1 MKFPVMYRAR
11 YKLPAIALGDVQ
23 GEVGRLLEES
33 HFWEKVE
40 PGAKIGLTA
49 GSRGIAD
56 IVPILRVVVRFLKEK
71 NCQPLIIPA
80 MGSHGGGTPEGQL
93 KLLAGLGI
101 TEEALGVPL
110 VASGEAVRIG
120 EVGPGVPVYVNHVAM
135 EMDGLIVI
143 NRVKPHTSFH
153 APVESGLIKMLAVG
167 LGNPQGATALHS
179 YGIRGLESF
188 IPLVAAYI
196 MEHLPVLYGIAIVE
210 NGYEQTA
217 LVAGMEPG
225 QFYERECDLLKT
237 ARSLMPR
244 LPFDDLDLLVVRSMG
259 KCFSGTGMDTNIIG
273 RLRIQSEPE
282 PERPRIKRIAVLDLD
297 ERSKGNALGIGLADF
312 TTDRLLA
319 RVDWTATYLNVLS
332 TTFVMRAMAPMHFA
346 TDEEALSAALKS
358 LGGEEQE
365 GARVLVID
373 NTLDLSRIEFSA
385 ALLEEAHGQPHL
397 AIEGDGRRMQFADG
411 KLKGRA

>member
-1 MKFPVMYRAR
+1 MKFPLMHQAR
-11 YKLPAIALGDVQ
+11 YKLPAITLGDVQ
-23 GEVGRLLEES
+23 GEVDRLLEES
-33 HFWEKVE
+33 LFWRKVG

-56 IVPILRVVVRFLKEK
+56 IVPILSATIRFIKGK
-71 NCQPLIIPA
+71 GCRPFIIPA
-80 MGSHGGGTPEGQL
+80 MGSHGGGTPDGQK

-101 TEEALGVPL
+101 TEEALGAPL

-120 EVGPGVPVYVNHVAM
+120 EVGPGVPAYVNRVVS

-153 APVESGLIKMLAVG
+153 APIESGLMKMLAVG
-167 LGNPQGATALHS
+167 LGNPQGAAALHS
-179 YGIRGLESF
+179 YGIRGLESY
-188 IPLVAAYI
+188 IPLLATCI
-196 MEHLPVLYGIAIVE
+196 MEHTPVLYGIAIVE
-210 NGYEQTA
+210 NAYEQTA
-217 LVAGMEPG
+217 LLAGIEPE
-225 QFYERECDLLKT
+225 QFYEREQELLKT

-244 LPFDDLDLLVVRSMG
+244 LPFNNLDLLVVRSMG

-273 RLRIQSEPE
+273 RLRIQGEPE

-312 TTDRLLA
+312 TTDRLLSG
-319 RVDWTATYLNVLS
+319 VDWTATYFNVLS

-346 TDEEALSAALKS
+346 TDEEVLSAALKS

-365 GARVLVID
+365 EARVLVID

-385 ALLEEAHGQPHL
+385 ALLEEASGQPHL
-397 AIEGDGRRMQFADG
+397 DIEVNGRRMHFADG
-411 KLKGRA
+411 KLAGRF